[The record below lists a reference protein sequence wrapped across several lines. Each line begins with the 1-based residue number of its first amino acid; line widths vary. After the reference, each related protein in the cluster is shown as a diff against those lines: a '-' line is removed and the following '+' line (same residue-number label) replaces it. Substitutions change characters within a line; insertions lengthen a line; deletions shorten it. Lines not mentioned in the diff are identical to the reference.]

1 MKKNNL
7 PKDWLVHNDRSQL
20 FKDTVINYL
29 NLYHLND
36 NDALNTP
43 LSLLE
48 GSMPFYYGYNS
59 IKKTRVV
66 LENKTRQNVSYTLLT
81 IGKFIELSKS
91 IDEFITHDGE
101 TLENGDKF
109 YFVNENTKMDVNG
122 LWSINK
128 ITYHK
133 DTPFVKSLFKY
144 FKHLNNAKQYI
155 IDNFKDDFIKPG
167 KYYLV
172 FATGENN
179 ITNKKDTPTYSHLVY
194 FLEAEYDTVSTII
207 CFKTKAKA
215 QAYIDLVYIDPNV
228 KPEFKAM
235 PLNKERVTVDNNTTL
250 HNTKVYD
257 KLFTISQIKSILEKE
272 YDKEDV
278 TNIINTLNK

>member
-7 PKDWLVHNDRSQL
+7 PKNWLVLNDSSRL
-20 FKDTVINYL
+20 FKDTVIKYL
-29 NLYHLND
+29 NTKYNR
-36 NDALNTP
+36 N
-43 LSLLE
+43 LE
-48 GSMPFYYGYNS
+48 GILTNHYYGLYNKDIIAPFRFQIEPNYKS
-59 IKKTRVV
+59 TVI
-66 LENKTRQNVSYTLLT
+66 TLD
-81 IGKFIELSKS
+81 KFIELSKP

-207 CFKTKAKA
+207 CFKTQAKA

-278 TNIINTLNK
+278 TDIINTLNK